1 MTSATHNLSQRFPRK
16 RAFITGA
23 ASGLGLACAETL
35 AREGWQLFLTDAD
48 DVRLELVTQSF
59 VRDGAKVASFVCDVR
74 DADAVESVVGAAC
87 ESAGGIDL
95 AIHCAGVAAA
105 GPFHATTSD
114 DWRWVLD
121 INLLGVVNAS
131 RAVIQRMAR
140 GQGGI
145 IINIA
150 SAASFC
156 TGTQMSIYNT
166 SKAAVVAL
174 SESLMQEY
182 ADYGVHVVA
191 AMPGFFQTRLMESAR
206 GPERTLQAAR
216 RLIDTSNLA
225 AEQVAEEMLWAAARG
240 STHFVYPSRYQWLW
254 RLKRAMPQRFQ
265 KLLPRLLKR
274 RT

>member
-48 DVRLELVTQSF
+48 SVRLELVTQSF
-59 VRDGAKVASFVCDVR
+59 ARDGAKVASYVCDVR
-74 DADAVESVVGAAC
+74 DADAIDAVVGTAC

-105 GPFHATTSD
+105 GPFHSTTTD

-121 INLLGVVNAS
+121 INLLGVVNSS

-156 TGTQMSIYNT
+156 TGT
-166 SKAAVVAL
+166 
-174 SESLMQEY
+174 
-182 ADYGVHVVA
+182 
-191 AMPGFFQTRLMESAR
+191 GFFQTRLMESAR

-216 RLIDTSNLA
+216 RLIDTSNLP

-274 RT
+274 RA

>member
-1 MTSATHNLSQRFPRK
+1 
-16 RAFITGA
+16 
-23 ASGLGLACAETL
+23 
-35 AREGWQLFLTDAD
+35 
-48 DVRLELVTQSF
+48 
-59 VRDGAKVASFVCDVR
+59 
-74 DADAVESVVGAAC
+74 
-87 ESAGGIDL
+87 
-95 AIHCAGVAAA
+95 
-105 GPFHATTSD
+105 
-114 DWRWVLD
+114 
-121 INLLGVVNAS
+121 
-131 RAVIQRMAR
+131 MAR

-206 GPERTLQAAR
+206 GPDRTLEAAR
-216 RLIDTSNLA
+216 RLIETSNLA

-240 STHFVYPSRYQWLW
+240 STHFVYPSRYRWLW

-274 RT
+274 RA